1 METPERTEL
10 AVLADEHP
18 RKPSGNH
25 PLKDDD
31 AGERV
36 KLPRAVQTI
45 ADPRFGHPDRPWHEW
60 DEWALGI

>member
-18 RKPSGNH
+18 RKPGGDR

-31 AGERV
+31 VAERV
-36 KLPRAVQTI
+36 TLPRAVQNIVDT
-45 ADPRFGHPDRPWHEW
+45 RFGHPDRPWHEW
-60 DEWALGI
+60 DEWVLGL